1 MVFKDIFA
9 RKKRSRDKRELV
21 QKTLIKITATFI
33 YKEHGNYEVKY
44 KYSYLE
50 IVQMIVAKHL
60 TFSYY
65 NFQPFRCTSKTKR
78 IILNNSVAL
87 YLYKVR

>member
-33 YKEHGNYEVKY
+33 YKEHGNYEV
-44 KYSYLE
+44 
-50 IVQMIVAKHL
+50 
-60 TFSYY
+60 
-65 NFQPFRCTSKTKR
+65 NTSTVIWK
-78 IILNNSVAL
+78 
-87 YLYKVR
+87 